1 MAKKIG
7 KLGAEAVLPLRTPKL
22 EYDKEIKELMREQAV
37 RNSVPKLEL
46 KQILEG
52 QQDEVIVHDVADHP
66 DAIPAVEGLTV

>member
-1 MAKKIG
+1 
-7 KLGAEAVLPLRTPKL
+7 
-22 EYDKEIKELMREQAV
+22 MREQAV